1 MDITA
6 TVSSLGQV
14 YGHHSNCQ
22 FIRTGLWTSQL
33 SVPNVRFMDIT
44 ATVSSLGQVYGHHSN
59 CQFLRSGLWTS
70 QQLSVHKDRFMDIT
84 TVSS

>member
-22 FIRTGLWTSQL
+22 FIRPGLW
-33 SVPNVRFMDIT
+33 
-44 ATVSSLGQVYGHHSN
+44 A
-59 CQFLRSGLWTS
+59 S
-70 QQLSVHKDRFMDIT
+70 QQLSVPKIRFMDLT
-84 TVSS
+84 TKRLMDIIATISS